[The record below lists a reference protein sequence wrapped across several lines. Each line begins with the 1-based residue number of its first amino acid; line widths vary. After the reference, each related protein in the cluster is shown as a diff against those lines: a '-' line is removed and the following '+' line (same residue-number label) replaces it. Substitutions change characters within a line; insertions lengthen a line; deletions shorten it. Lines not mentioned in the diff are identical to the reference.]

1 MLLDKCYIVS
11 NILPR
16 SRRVATSS
24 VSVLKLVSST
34 LTSNITPYSEKIT
47 RKTKNFTPNN
57 KTFTQHLFFSHQIK
71 KILHE
76 TLKFLHQIRSISHQI
91 DGTFGDKILLV
102 VVSLSYLVFISLC
115 WDVKIAKI

>member
-1 MLLDKCYIVS
+1 MLI
-11 NILPR
+11 R
-16 SRRVATSS
+16 T
-24 VSVLKLVSST
+24 KLVSST
-34 LTSNITPYSEKIT
+34 LTSNITPYSEKIK

-57 KTFTQHLFFSHQIK
+57 KAITQNLFFSHEIK

-91 DGTFGDKILLV
+91 DGTFGDKILLIV
-102 VVSLSYLVFISLC
+102 LSLSYLVFISLC